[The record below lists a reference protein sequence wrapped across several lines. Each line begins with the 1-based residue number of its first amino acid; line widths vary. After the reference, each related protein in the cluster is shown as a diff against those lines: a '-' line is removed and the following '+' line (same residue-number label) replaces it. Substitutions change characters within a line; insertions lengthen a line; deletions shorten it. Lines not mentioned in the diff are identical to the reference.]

1 MAIHWCIAAWA
12 LLGQNFLGRNLCII
26 ICISMSTLIPSL
38 ISTLKQGIVDGDPKF
53 WVSLNYGCLL
63 RYDCVCSTQ
72 TKLSDQDICITIC
85 IYMSNPI
92 PTLIT
97 ILKQAI
103 FDEDPKFL
111 V

>member
-1 MAIHWCIAAWA
+1 
-12 LLGQNFLGRNLCII
+12 
-26 ICISMSTLIPSL
+26 MSTLIPGL
-38 ISTLKQGIVDGDPKF
+38 IFALKQAIFDEDPKF
-53 WVSLNYGCLL
+53 RVFLNYGCLL
-63 RYDCVCSTQ
+63 RYNCVGSTQ
-72 TKLSDQDICITIC
+72 TKLSGQEICITIC

-92 PTLIT
+92 PTLIP